1 MRTQRCTATP
11 RSPARWMGV
20 TVVAVT
26 ALSVSGC
33 GGGSSGG
40 TSSAAKPTASITPS
54 SPSPSSATSSRAAS
68 SVAPTGSDSKGTVVT
83 ADESDFKISL
93 SSATFTP
100 GRYTFIANNVGQ
112 TAHALEIDGPGVS
125 DRKTPTISP
134 GASTPVTVALQ
145 KGSYEVYCPVD
156 SHKAMGMDLHITV
169 S

>member
-1 MRTQRCTATP
+1 MRTQRCTAAP
-11 RSPARWMGV
+11 RSPAHWMGV
-20 TVVAVT
+20 AVVAVT

-33 GGGSSGG
+33 GGSGG
-40 TSSAAKPTASITPS
+40 TSAAKPTASVTPS
-54 SPSPSSATSSRAAS
+54 SPSPSSAMSSRAATS
-68 SVAPTGSDSKGTVVT
+68 AAPAGGGSTGTVVT
-83 ADESDFKISL
+83 ANESDFKISL

-100 GRYTFIANNVGQ
+100 GRYTFIAKNVGQ

>member
-1 MRTQRCTATP
+1 MRTQRCTAAP
-11 RSPARWMGV
+11 RSPTRWMGV
-20 TVVAVT
+20 AVVAVT

-33 GGGSSGG
+33 GGSGG
-40 TSSAAKPTASITPS
+40 TSAAKPTASVTPS
-54 SPSPSSATSSRAAS
+54 RSSPSSATSSRAATS
-68 SVAPTGSDSKGTVVT
+68 AAPAGSGSTGTVVT
-83 ADESDFKISL
+83 ANESEFKISL
-93 SSATFTP
+93 SSTTFTP
-100 GRYTFIANNVGQ
+100 GRYTFIAKNVGQ